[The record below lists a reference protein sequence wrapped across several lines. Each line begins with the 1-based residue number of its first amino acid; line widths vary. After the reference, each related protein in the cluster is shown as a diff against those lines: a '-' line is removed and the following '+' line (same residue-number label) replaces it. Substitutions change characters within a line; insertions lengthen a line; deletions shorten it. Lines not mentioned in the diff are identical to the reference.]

1 MESNK
6 LKELKKYLLS
16 LKEQGICLAFSG
28 GVDSAFL
35 LYLCKDLNPLA
46 VTVKSIF
53 QTEEE
58 IEFTEVF
65 CRKYNIK
72 HKVITFNPLD
82 DNEISTNPKDRCY
95 KCKKRIFAFVK
106 REALQYGL
114 SNVLD
119 GTNYDDLNVY
129 RPGLKALNELKI
141 ISPFAKFGITK
152 KEIREFAKADGLDF
166 YDKPSNPCAATRFP
180 YGTDLTEEMV
190 NKVKAAERFLK
201 AQGFSDLRARVH
213 REILRL
219 EIPKSDFYPFLDKK
233 NEIVPELKTLGY
245 RYITLEYCPYIR
257 QFIQTS
263 LSKKTANFGYSGVV
277 IYLIFALILFKLFR
291 SKHILKL
298 IRILFHTPELWN
310 INCLAIF
317 LYPCLK

>member
-58 IEFTEVF
+58 IEFTAAF

-72 HKVITFNPLD
+72 HCVITFNPLD
-82 DNEISTNPKDRCY
+82 DKEISTNPKDRCY

-106 REALQYGL
+106 RESLQYGL

-129 RPGLKALNELKI
+129 RPGLKVLNELKI

-245 RYITLEYCPYIR
+245 RYITLDIEGLR
-257 QFIQTS
+257 QGSMDT
-263 LSKKTANFGYSGVV
+263 
-277 IYLIFALILFKLFR
+277 
-291 SKHILKL
+291 
-298 IRILFHTPELWN
+298 
-310 INCLAIF
+310 
-317 LYPCLK
+317 